1 MTHRY
6 ADEEITIL
14 KALLKGAFT
23 LLDEAAVTY
32 KDHDFKRCVEFLK
45 QEAKVR

>member
-32 KDHDFKRCVEFLK
+32 KDHGVEFLK